1 MIEKEN
7 LYDGPTASVWSD
19 FTVSVSVS
27 PTTLPASLNSPD
39 NTSFGTAESVDPAFA
54 SVPAEVLLVTPVF
67 NPVIVTADESP
78 LCAKSMLVAIVTVM
92 VFDAPA
98 TGVLWA
104 IDAVNVGTTTSVGTL
119 PFATPLNSVLS
130 IDIAAAEIVAGPEP
144 AILIA
149 PEVLC

>member
-1 MIEKEN
+1 MVIEKEN
-7 LYDGPTASVWSD
+7 PYDVPTSSVWPD

-98 TGVLWA
+98 
-104 IDAVNVGTTTSVGTL
+104 SQR
-119 PFATPLNSVLS
+119 FADLETK
-130 IDIAAAEIVAGPEP
+130 
-144 AILIA
+144 
-149 PEVLC
+149 

>member
-7 LYDGPTASVWSD
+7 LYDVPTSSVWPD

-27 PTTLPASLNSPD
+27 PTTLPASLNAPD
-39 NTSFGTAESVDPAFA
+39 NTSFGTAEFVDPAFA

-104 IDAVNVGTTTSVGTL
+104 IDAVNVGTTTCMGL
-119 PFATPLNSVLS
+119 PPPATPSTSTMSV
-130 IDIAAAEIVAGPEP
+130 DMAADANTAVPEAAIFTVP
-144 AILIA
+144 ASCA
-149 PEVLC
+149 